1 MRFCVFPALLAG
13 ALLLAGE
20 ARAQGAPPATPRGD
34 RALSEN
40 GPAPGQT
47 AAHEHFERALTWYR
61 AGKYRLAVGELD
73 AALAGDPGGK
83 DLVFNLALVQEKLG
97 DLDGAIHSLERFQ
110 SMEKDPTELERAAQ
124 TVERLRG
131 ARAELSSSAAHAAL
145 APSPMPCPLP
155 LVRGKFDGW
164 VIAGGGLAVAAFLA
178 GAALG
183 VHSLSVDDPRTG
195 RHSAL
200 MADFAF
206 ATSLLAGAGT
216 AALYFGRFAE
226 PAPQHTLLPGA
237 LPRVSAAWLE
247 LRY

>member
-1 MRFCVFPALLAG
+1 MFPVLLAG
-13 ALLLAGE
+13 ALVLAGE
-20 ARAQGAPPATPRGD
+20 ARAQSAPPATPRGD

-40 GPAPGQT
+40 GPAPGQ
-47 AAHEHFERALTWYR
+47 AVAHEHFERALTWYR

-83 DLVFNLALVQEKLG
+83 DLVLNLALVQEKLG
-97 DLDGAIHSLERFQ
+97 DFDGAIQSLERFQ
-110 SMEKDPTELERAAQ
+110 SMEKDPAELERAAQ

-131 ARAELSSSAAHAAL
+131 ARAELSSGLARAPL
-145 APSPMPCPLP
+145 APSPIPCPSP
-155 LVRGKFDGW
+155 PVRGRFDGW
-164 VIAGGGLAVAAFLA
+164 VIAGSSFAVASFLA
-178 GAALG
+178 GAVLG
-183 VHSLSVDDPRTG
+183 VHSLSVDDPRSG
-195 RHSAL
+195 RNTAV

-226 PAPQHTLLPGA
+226 PPQQHAAMPSA
-237 LPRVSAAWLE
+237 MPRVSAAWFE